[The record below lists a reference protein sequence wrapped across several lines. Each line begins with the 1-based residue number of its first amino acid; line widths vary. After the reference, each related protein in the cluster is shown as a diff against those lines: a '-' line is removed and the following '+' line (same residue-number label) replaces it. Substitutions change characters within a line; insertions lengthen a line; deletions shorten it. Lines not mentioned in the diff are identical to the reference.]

1 MHKISPNIIIKDRLF
16 SKSIT
21 KWETLDSL
29 IYVIRIITKILIIL
43 VLISLG
49 SCTIIYEMVI
59 ITTTPYVRL

>member
-21 KWETLDSL
+21 KWETLDGL
-29 IYVIRIITKILIIL
+29 IYVIRIITRILIIL

-49 SCTIIYEMVI
+49 SCIIIYEMVV
-59 ITTTPYVRL
+59 ITTIPYLH

>member
-29 IYVIRIITKILIIL
+29 ICVIRIYTRILIFL
-43 VLISLG
+43 VLINLG
-49 SCTIIYEMVI
+49 SYTIIYEMVV
-59 ITTTPYVRL
+59 ITTTPYLHK